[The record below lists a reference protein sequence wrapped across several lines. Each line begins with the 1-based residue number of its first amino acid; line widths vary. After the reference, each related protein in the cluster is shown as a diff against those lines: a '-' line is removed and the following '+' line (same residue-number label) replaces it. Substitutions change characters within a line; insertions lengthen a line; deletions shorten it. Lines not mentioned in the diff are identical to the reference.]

1 MQRLKN
7 ERYTENI
14 VEQEMKIETY
24 GDNSFGKV
32 FIQGEKTGISNIDDA
47 LILAGGKPEVCE
59 LEDYT
64 SGGKGHAEPEY
75 VITLKKDL
83 NTVIVIECKKSIKD
97 HESEYRNKPKKY
109 AVDGVLYYAKFLKD
123 NYNVI
128 AIAVSGTEKEK
139 IKTNAF
145 YWVKNQ
151 KDYSELLKTK
161 DIILEPENYLK
172 LVNGEK
178 VQKQYSLEEINQTA
192 VTMHESLRQNKMTE
206 KLKPLFI
213 AGILIALQD
222 EDFSESYDKLTNFK
236 LLLNA
241 CCSAIEVVLGDG
253 EIESKKIDEIKGK
266 FKEIEQVI
274 GLRDKKLE
282 EDYSLRWYINQLEM
296 KIKPMMEY
304 VGNTI
309 DALGVFYHEFISYS
323 SGDGNSLGIVLTPQH
338 LTEFMSEIIEVDK
351 NSKVLDICCGSGA
364 FLVTSMGKM
373 FKQATTTQEIEYIRK
388 NNLYGVE
395 ADSDIHTLA
404 LANMIIRKDGK
415 SHIIHGDCFDKKIVS
430 KLINMKDENGKNISF
445 NKALLNP
452 PYSQKDHCELEFVEQ
467 ALNLL
472 NQGGELAV
480 VCPMSCAIGTKFK
493 DVRKR
498 LFDKHTLKAV
508 FSMPSEIFD
517 GNGASTNVCVM
528 LWEAK
533 KPHNSKVSTF
543 FGYYKD
549 DGFVK
554 RKKLGR
560 IDAYNRWQA
569 IKDEWIRLYKEK
581 ELKDGLSSK
590 SCVTYKDEW
599 LCEAYMKTDFSKVK
613 KTDFEKTIR
622 NYFSYLIK
630 EDEIVN
636 IDERKFKITNEEVNL
651 NTDNWK
657 EFSISELF
665 SGKKIKRG
673 KRLRSED
680 RIPGDLK
687 YFSASQEN
695 NGLTDH
701 ISEPLFIENNALI
714 YTTFGD
720 CYYVEGNFTASDEIS
735 IFKDKNVNKYNGLFI
750 ATILNQNKYKYAFGR
765 KAFKNKY
772 QNDIIKLPVKFSKSG
787 ELLFDDTY
795 EYSKKGYI
803 PDFEFMEEYIKTLKY
818 SDRI

>member
-1 MQRLKN
+1 M
-7 ERYTENI
+7 
-14 VEQEMKIETY
+14 
-24 GDNSFGKV
+24 
-32 FIQGEKTGISNIDDA
+32 
-47 LILAGGKPEVCE
+47 
-59 LEDYT
+59 
-64 SGGKGHAEPEY
+64 
-75 VITLKKDL
+75 
-83 NTVIVIECKKSIKD
+83 KD
-97 HESEYRNKPKKY
+97 HQSLGLNKPKKY

-128 AIAVSGTEKEK
+128 AVAVSGTEREK
-139 IKTNAF
+139 IKVNAF

-151 KDYSELLKTK
+151 NFYTELIKTK

-192 VTMHESLRQNKMTE
+192 ITMHESLRQNKMTE

-222 EDFSESYDKLTNFK
+222 NDFSENYDKLTSFN

-241 CCSAIEVVLGDG
+241 CCSAIEAVLGDG
-253 EIESKKIDEIKGK
+253 EIEAKKIDEIKRK

-274 GLRDKKLE
+274 VLRDKKLE

-309 DALGVFYHEFISYS
+309 DALGIFYHEFISYS

-338 LTEFMSEIIEVDK
+338 LTEFMSELIEVDK

-373 FKQATTTQEIEYIRK
+373 FKQASTQAEIEFIRK
-388 NNLYGVE
+388 NNLYGIE
-395 ADSDIHTLA
+395 ADPDIHTLA

-415 SHIIHGDCFDKKIVS
+415 SHIIHGDCFNQQTIN
-430 KLINMKDENGKNISF
+430 KLKSIKDSNGKNVTF

-467 ALNLL
+467 ALSLL
-472 NQGGELAV
+472 IQGGQLAV

-493 DVRKR
+493 EVRER
-498 LFDKHTLKAV
+498 LMQKHTLKAV

-528 LWEAK
+528 LWEAY
-533 KPHNSKVSTF
+533 KPHNSKISTF
-543 FGYYKD
+543 FGYYKE

-560 IDAYNRWQA
+560 IDAYGKWED
-569 IKDEWIRLYKEK
+569 IKNEWLRLYREK
-581 ELKDGLSSK
+581 ELKDGLSSRA
-590 SCVTYKDEW
+590 CVTAKDEW
-599 LCEAYMKTDFSKVK
+599 LCEAYMKTDFNLIK
-613 KTDFEKTIR
+613 KEEFEKNIR
-622 NYFSYLIK
+622 NYLSYLIK
-630 EDEIVN
+630 EDEIEN
-636 IDERKFKITNEEVNL
+636 IDIKKFEITKDEINL
-651 NTDNWK
+651 ETEKWK
-657 EFSISELF
+657 EFKICELF
-665 SGKKIKRG
+665 KGKKIQRG

-680 RIPGDLK
+680 RIPGNLK

-701 ISEPLFIENNALI
+701 ISEPLFVERDALI

-720 CYYVEGNFTASDEIS
+720 CYYIEGEFTASDEIS
-735 IFKDKNVNKYNGLFI
+735 IFKDNNINKYNGLFI
-750 ATILNQNKYKYAFGR
+750 ATIINQNKYKYAFGR

-772 QNDIIKLPVKFSKSG
+772 KNDIIKLPVKYDQSKNPIID
-787 ELLFDDTY
+787 LKK
-795 EYSKKGYI
+795 EYSDEGFI
-803 PDFEFMEEYIKTLKY
+803 PDFEFMEKYIKSLKY